1 MKLRCSI
8 ALLTALTLTGCAQS
22 PPPEASFNDPTAL
35 PYVTAHGVQVQ
46 VQVPKDGFVSAQM
59 VIDAKAAEAA
69 ALTTNNVT
77 RSSVQAGGVV
87 GLLVASAINTQT
99 GTGVLERDA
108 RAAAQKDARPMAAL
122 LSNQAVDDKLTQR
135 FRQAGMTAGLPL
147 GQGAVT
153 AHLIVEPQLV
163 LSADRGSFTLVSR
176 VQVQDIAGSALY
188 RRHIEVVG
196 QPFRRCGTQCV
207 DDGQLDMALVDGQLQ
222 QCIDETLRVL
232 AQDLHAGD
240 GQALGQ
246 EQTVR
251 YVLDGQRQVERGR
264 LLPGGGIYH
273 RYRNLNGAVKSVPVP
288 FEGMA
293 VQSVNTL
300 GQLIKAED

>member
-1 MKLRCSI
+1 MKLRYTT
-8 ALLTALTLTGCAQS
+8 ALSAALTLAGCAQG
-22 PPPEASFNDPTAL
+22 PQPETSFNDPTAM

-46 VQVPKDGFVSAQM
+46 VQVPKEGFVSAQI
-59 VIDAKAAEAA
+59 VIDAKAAQAA
-69 ALTTNNVT
+69 ALTTDNIT

-87 GLLVASAINTQT
+87 GLLVASAINTQS
-99 GTGVLERDA
+99 GTGVLERNA
-108 RAAAQKDARPMAAL
+108 QAAALQDARPMAAL
-122 LSNQAVDDKLTQR
+122 LSDQAIDDKLTQR
-135 FRQAGMTAGLPL
+135 FRHAGMTAGLPL
-147 GQGAVT
+147 GQGTVT
-153 AHLIVEPQLV
+153 AQLIIEPRLV
-163 LSADRGSFTLVSR
+163 LSADRGSFTLTSR

-207 DDGQLDMALVDGQLQ
+207 DDGQLDLARVDEQLQ

-232 AQDLHAGD
+232 AEDLRAGE
-240 GQALGQ
+240 GQTLGQ

-264 LLPGGGIYH
+264 LLPGGGVYH

-288 FEGMA
+288 FEGIVA
-293 VQSVNTL
+293 Q
-300 GQLIKAED
+300 

>member
-1 MKLRCSI
+1 MNAGYAI
-8 ALLTALTLTGCAQS
+8 ALLAAAALAGCAQG
-22 PPPEASFNDPTAL
+22 PQPEAGITDPTAL
-35 PYVTAHGVQVQ
+35 PYVTAHGVQVE

-59 VIDAKAAEAA
+59 VIDAKAAQAA
-69 ALTTNNVT
+69 ALTTNNIT
-77 RSSVQAGGVV
+77 RNSVQAGGVV

-108 RAAAQKDARPMAAL
+108 RAAALQDSRPMAAL
-122 LSNQAVDDKLTQR
+122 LADQAVDDKLTQR
-135 FRQAGMTAGLPL
+135 FRQAGMAAGLPM

-153 AHLIVEPQLV
+153 AHLLVEPQLV
-163 LSADRGSFTLVSR
+163 LSADRGSFKLVSR
-176 VQVQDIAGSALY
+176 VQVQDIAGGALY

-196 QPFRRCGTQCV
+196 QPFRRCGAQCI
-207 DDGQLDMALVDGQLQ
+207 DDGRLDLALVDGQLQ

-232 AQDLHAGD
+232 AEDLRAGD

-264 LLPGGGIYH
+264 LLPGGGVYH
-273 RYRNLNGAVKSVPVP
+273 RYRNLDGAVKSVPVP
-288 FEGMA
+288 FEGIA
-293 VQSVNTL
+293 AQ
-300 GQLIKAED
+300 